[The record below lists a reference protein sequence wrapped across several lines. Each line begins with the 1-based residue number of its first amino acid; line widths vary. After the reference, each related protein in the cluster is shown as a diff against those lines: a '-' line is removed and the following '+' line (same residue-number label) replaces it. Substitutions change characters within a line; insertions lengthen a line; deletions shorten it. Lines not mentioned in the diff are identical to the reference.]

1 MRFAKLAGLMLAAAT
16 LSGCADAR
24 SDSAFTRPDGAVLS
38 AQDIRDAIEHHRGAA
53 GAEGLALALIAD
65 GNVVF
70 AEAFGWRDVA
80 NELPLQTDT
89 VMHGASL
96 TKAAFGYM
104 VVQLADEGLI
114 DLDAPISGILPRPL
128 PEYERYGDLE
138 GDERWRL
145 LTPRILLSH
154 TSGLPNW
161 RWFLDDQRLVFF
173 FEPGERYVY
182 SGEGLQILQ
191 LALEEGLGLDI
202 GEEMQARVFDRFG
215 MTRTAMS
222 WREDFA
228 DNLAHGYTRDG
239 EYVAYRP
246 RTRVV
251 VAGSMDTTL
260 DDYAAF
266 LAGLTRREGLSD
278 AAFAE
283 LTAPQIAITSSRQF
297 PSHLPQDTDENAD
310 IGLSYGLGWGIYDTP
325 YGRAIFKEGNEDGT
339 NNYALCL
346 IEAAR
351 CLLILSNS
359 ARADSTFLYLAN
371 ALLGE
376 TGLPWA
382 WKGYIPY
389 DHPDW

>member
-1 MRFAKLAGLMLAAAT
+1 MIRAASAALCLGLAAA
-16 LSGCADAR
+16 GCAASGD
-24 SDSAFTRPDGAVLS
+24 DGVFTRPDGTALTAV
-38 AQDIRDAIEHHRGAA
+38 DIDRTVQELVEAA
-53 GAEGLALALIAD
+53 GVPGLALALVAD
-65 GNVVF
+65 GEVVF
-70 AEAFGWRDVA
+70 ARGYGWRDVG

-104 VVQLADEGLI
+104 VAQLADEGLV
-114 DLDAPISGILPRPL
+114 DLDASIADILPRPL
-128 PEYERYGDLE
+128 PDYEHYGDLE

-145 LTPRILLSH
+145 LTPRMLLSH
-154 TSGLPNW
+154 ASGLPNW

-202 GEEMQARVFDRFG
+202 GQEMQARVFDRFG
-215 MTRTAMS
+215 MTRTAMT
-222 WREDFA
+222 WRDDFA
-228 DNLAHGYTRDG
+228 GNLAHGYGRDG
-239 EYVAYRP
+239 QYMEHRP
-246 RTRVV
+246 RSRVV

-260 DDYAAF
+260 DDYAVF
-266 LAGLTRREGLSD
+266 LAGLLRREGLSD
-278 AAFAE
+278 SAFAG
-283 LTAPQIAITSSRQF
+283 LTSPQIVITSRRQF
-297 PSHLPQDTDENAD
+297 PSHLPEDTDENAG
-310 IGLSYGLGWGIYDTP
+310 IALSYGLGGGIYETP
-325 YGRAIFKEGNEDGT
+325 HGRAIFKEGNDDGT

-351 CLLILSNS
+351 YILILSNS
-359 ARADSTFLYLAN
+359 ARGDSTFLYLAN

>member
-1 MRFAKLAGLMLAAAT
+1 MIRAVSAAALCLGLAAA
-16 LSGCADAR
+16 GCAASGDEAV
-24 SDSAFTRPDGAVLS
+24 FVRPDGSVLPAEYIDRAV
-38 AQDIRDAIEHHRGAA
+38 QDRLEAA
-53 GAEGLALALIAD
+53 GVPGLALALVAD
-65 GNVVF
+65 GQVVF
-70 AEAFGWRDVA
+70 ARAYGWRDVD
-80 NELPLQTDT
+80 NELPLRTDT
-89 VMHGASL
+89 VMYGASL

-104 VVQLADEGLI
+104 VAQLADEGLV
-114 DLDAPISGILPRPL
+114 DLDASIADILPRPL
-128 PEYERYGDLE
+128 PDYERYGDLE

-161 RWFLDDQRLVFF
+161 RWFLDDQRLRFF

-202 GEEMQARVFDRFG
+202 GQEMQTRVFERFA
-215 MTRTAMS
+215 MTRTSMT
-222 WREDFA
+222 WRDDFA
-228 DNLAHGYTRDG
+228 GNLAHGYDRDG
-239 EYVAYRP
+239 QYVEHRQRSRA
-246 RTRVV
+246 V

-266 LAGLTRREGLSD
+266 LAGLIRREGLSE
-278 AAFAE
+278 AAFTE
-283 LTAPQIAITSSRQF
+283 LTSPHIAIISRRQF
-297 PSHLPQDTDENAD
+297 PSHLPEDTDENAE
-310 IGLSYGLGWGIYDTP
+310 IALSYGLGWGIYETP
-325 YGRAIFKEGNEDGT
+325 YGRAIFKEGNDDGT

-359 ARADSTFLYLAN
+359 ARGDSTFLHLAD

-376 TGLPWA
+376 TGLPWR
-382 WKGYIPY
+382 WKGYVPY

>member
-1 MRFAKLAGLMLAAAT
+1 MIRAVCAVLAAGFAI
-16 LSGCADAR
+16 SGCAASGD
-24 SDSAFTRPDGAVLS
+24 DGVYTRPDGTALS
-38 AQDIRDAIEHHRGAA
+38 AADIHQTVERHMDAA
-53 GAEGLALALIAD
+53 GVPGLTLALVAD
-65 GNVVF
+65 GEVVF
-70 AEAFGWRDVA
+70 ARAYGWRDVA

-104 VVQLADEGLI
+104 VVQLADEGLV
-114 DLDAPISGILPRPL
+114 DLDASIADLLPQPL

-228 DNLAHGYTRDG
+228 DNFAHGYTRDG

-246 RTRVV
+246 RNRVV

-297 PSHLPQDTDENAD
+297 PSHLPEDTDENAD
-310 IGLSYGLGWGIYDTP
+310 IGLSYGLGWGIYETP

-351 CLLILSNS
+351 CLLILSNR

-382 WKGYIPY
+382 WKGYVPY
-389 DHPDW
+389 DHAD